1 MCKRLIALLL
11 AMCLLLTLV
20 ACGSKTEE
28 APEEEPAV
36 EEGTIPED
44 EAVTGEDVIVDVE
57 TITPEGE
64 ETESPRAEH
73 VPADPQ
79 EKPEAGNVPVKPQE
93 EKPEA
98 KPVQKPQENVPAE
111 TPEVEAPAVEGVDL
125 NAFYL
130 SQIETYGENF
140 PATMNLC
147 DSVEMLDSFYPGLSA
162 ISARQRMIYQ
172 PMMGAVVC
180 EIALVEVSNSADV
193 DAVKAIFQ
201 ARIDAQVE
209 GGAWYPESIEGW
221 KNTSRVV
228 ANGNCVMMIAYSEC
242 DAVVDAFNGLFA

>member
-1 MCKRLIALLL
+1 MNKRLIALLL
-11 AMCLLLTLV
+11 AMSLMLTLV
-20 ACGSKTEE
+20 ACGSKAEE
-28 APEEEPAV
+28 APEEEPTV
-36 EEGTIPED
+36 EEETMPED

-64 ETESPRAEH
+64 ESPRAEH

-79 EKPEAGNVPVKPQE
+79 EKPEAGNLPVKPQE
-93 EKPEA
+93 EKPEV

-162 ISARQRMIYQ
+162 VSTRQRMIYQ

-242 DAVVDAFNGLFA
+242 DAVVDAFNSLFA